1 MTDRFDP
8 AFDLAAW
15 QATLP
20 RKRMGA
26 GALVRDAD
34 ARVLLVEP
42 TYKPDWEIPGGLV
55 EVDESPRAGC
65 ARELREELGLDLPV
79 GRLLCL
85 EWQPPEHDRTE
96 SLMFVFDG
104 GVLRP
109 DAEITLPPAEL
120 ASHRFVALDDCDPL
134 VSPRLARRLRA
145 AMAAL
150 TEDGM
155 VELESGLRV

>member
-26 GALVRDAD
+26 GVLLRDAD
-34 ARVLLVEP
+34 DRVLLVEP
-42 TYKPDWEIPGGLV
+42 TYKPDWEIPGGIV

-65 ARELREELGLDLPV
+65 ARELREELGFDLPV

-104 GVLRP
+104 GVLQP
-109 DAEITLPPAEL
+109 AAEITLPSAEL
-120 ASHRFVALDDCDPL
+120 ASHRFVTVDDCGAL

-145 AMAAL
+145 AMTAL
-150 TEDGM
+150 TEGVL
-155 VELESGLRV
+155 VELESGVRV

>member
-1 MTDRFDP
+1 MADRFDP

-26 GALVRDAD
+26 GVLLRDAD
-34 ARVLLVEP
+34 DPVLLVEP
-42 TYKPDWEIPGGLV
+42 RYKPDWEIPGGIV

-65 ARELREELGLDLPV
+65 AREVREELGLDLDV
-79 GRLLCL
+79 GRLLVF

-104 GVLRP
+104 GVLP
-109 DAEITLPPAEL
+109 GDAEISLPAEEL
-120 ASHRFVALDDCDPL
+120 ASHRFVPLDDCDAL

-145 AMAAL
+145 AMTAL
-150 TEDGM
+150 TEGGL
-155 VELESGLRV
+155 VELESGVRV

>member
-26 GALVRDAD
+26 GVLVRDAD
-34 ARVLLVEP
+34 DRVLLVEP
-42 TYKPDWEIPGGLV
+42 TYKPDWEIPGGTI

-65 ARELREELGLDLPV
+65 VREVREELGLDLAV
-79 GRLLCL
+79 GRLLVF
-85 EWQPPEHDRTE
+85 EWQPSARDRTE
-96 SLMFVFDG
+96 SLLFVYDG
-104 GVLRP
+104 GVLP
-109 DAEITLPPAEL
+109 ADAAITLPADEL
-120 ASHRFVALDDCDPL
+120 ASYRLVALEDMDAL

-145 AMAAL
+145 AMTAL
-150 TEDGM
+150 TDGVL
-155 VELESGLRV
+155 VELESGVRV